1 MDRLQSDSQKRVGT
15 VKDAVNMFGDKI
27 NGVKAD
33 SKKTQMPFS
42 EKPSSRA
49 KELRLVMRDISRFD
63 ESKRSAD
70 YTKSQAESEL
80 IKAKSAVKDLS
91 SKIEESNTK
100 ASSQKRAMEALKKP
114 EIHEEKWAMTVAEAS
129 DDQYAQVMRELNL
142 VKQELTKLK
151 LDMAILL
158 ERKSEAD
165 KESEAS
171 NSRLTA
177 YSSSIEAL
185 RKEIEDVN
193 EEQVLVELAKIEADK
208 ELSDIQAQRAAEAA
222 QFSFTFD
229 ETKKRMDEI
238 IQEIDCSKDLENE
251 LAIVNS
257 DVGALKNE
265 LNLIKAMDKKW
276 EMDSTLRSEETDN
289 PDDEESKT
297 ALTSAREELEA
308 AKKELAS
315 IKEEGFQF
323 MSSMDII
330 RDELKHV
337 SKETSRL
344 KKIEEKSDSTVQNLH
359 SKILRAKSKLEAVS
373 SAEEKAKSIVSNLS
387 STLQQLTTEA
397 EAAKKERELISE
409 ETVSIREETRK
420 IEAEIDASEEKL
432 LAATQELEAIKAS
445 EATALDNLK
454 TLSEKIMRTRASTA
468 QHNSFITISSF
479 EYNYLKGR
487 AKGAEEIADTK
498 VSAALAW
505 IEALKASEKEIL
517 MKTEMVHR
525 QTRELKVVEEQEAFK
540 IKKSL
545 KEKTDAEN
553 ELGKLVEVQQGGAT
567 KEAADSNRNAELPS
581 KSTKDTP
588 ASTPMRRIKSR
599 RPASPGSFYMSRT
612 NSVTLKKRQKPMA
625 NIGGTRSENSHTAV

>member
-15 VKDAVNMFGDKI
+15 VKDAVNMFGERI

-33 SKKTQMPFS
+33 LKKTQMPFS
-42 EKPSSRA
+42 EKPSSRV
-49 KELRLVMRDISRFD
+49 KELHLVMRDISRFD

-70 YTKSQAESEL
+70 NTKSQAESEL

-91 SKIEESNTK
+91 CKIEESNTK
-100 ASSQKRAMEALKKP
+100 SSSQKRAMEALKKP
-114 EIHEEKWAMTVAEAS
+114 EIHEEKWALTATEAK

-142 VKQELTKLK
+142 VKQELSKLK

-158 ERKSEAD
+158 ERKSQAD

-185 RKEIEDVN
+185 RKEIEDAN

-208 ELSDIQAQRAAEAA
+208 ELSDIEEQRATEAA
-222 QFSFTFD
+222 QFSYTLD

-238 IQEIDCSKDLENE
+238 IQEIEHSKDLENE

-257 DVGALKNE
+257 DVGALQNE
-265 LNLIKAMDKKW
+265 LKLIKAMNKKW
-276 EMDSTLRSEETDN
+276 EMDSTSRSEESN
-289 PDDEESKT
+289 T
-297 ALTSAREELEA
+297 ALTSAKEELEA

-344 KKIEEKSDSTVQNLH
+344 KKIEEKLDSTVQNLH

-409 ETVSIREETRK
+409 ETVSIREETQK

-479 EYNYLKGR
+479 EYTYLKGR
-487 AKGAEEIADTK
+487 AKGAEEIADKK

-505 IEALKASEKEIL
+505 IEALKASEKEII
-517 MKTEMVHR
+517 MKTEMAHR
-525 QTRELKVVEEQEAFK
+525 QIRELKVVEEQEAYK
-540 IKKSL
+540 TKKSL

-553 ELGKLVEVQQGGAT
+553 ELRKLVEVRQGGAP
-567 KEAADSNRNAELPS
+567 KEAADSNRNPELLR

-588 ASTPMRRIKSR
+588 TSTPMRRIKSR
-599 RPASPGSFYMSRT
+599 RPASPGAFYMSRA

-625 NIGGTRSENSHTAV
+625 NIGKLFTNKKDEKIKKNK